1 MMTTIPASPTSGL
14 QPDPHAF
21 DSFQKK
27 VLWSLAT
34 IGDWTTASDISVYLR
49 DVCQISSSRQQV
61 GAELAAAEKAGL
73 VTHEGKG
80 RRQAGRPR
88 RYKIMKAGSDCLVP
102 PAGNCL
108 YIDPSSAFS
117 GIRSIE
123 ALVASLEGDLRIC
136 DPYLDKSSLDYFAQP
151 TAATSIRL
159 LSQPIQKPNPFRR
172 DLKALRSEYATPIQV
187 REHPAGTLH
196 DRYIVHDSG
205 LILLGTSLNGLGNKQ
220 SMVCEA
226 GTNLRSLVKSAFDQF
241 WSNATE
247 FQ

>member
-1 MMTTIPASPTSGL
+1 MMATIPAPTTSGL
-14 QPDPHAF
+14 PPDPHGL
-21 DSFQKK
+21 DSMQKK
-27 VLWSLAT
+27 ALWSLAN
-34 IGDWTTASDISVYLR
+34 IDDWATASDISVHLR
-49 DVCQISSSRQQV
+49 DVCQISTSRQQMA
-61 GAELAAAEKAGL
+61 AELAAADKAGL

-80 RRQAGRPR
+80 RRQAGGPR
-88 RYKIMKAGSDCLVP
+88 RYKIMKAGFDYLIP
-102 PAGNCL
+102 PAGGCV

-151 TAATSIRL
+151 TAATSILL

-220 SMVCEA
+220 SMVWES
-226 GTNLRSLVKSAFDQF
+226 GTNLRSTVKSAFDRF
-241 WSNATE
+241 WNNATE